1 MTFKEQFNKFRA
13 YHRQHLTLQETKNT
27 RLLEAVK
34 GNNLAGVE
42 QLLKEG
48 AKVDVRVSF
57 GGESALGIAAENGNK
72 DIARVLLAAGANP
85 NQEINY
91 HYTTPFLLAAK
102 KGDVELVALLLDAK
116 ANIDTVGE
124 RGNSALNLAASASN
138 KPLVDLLLARGAKVD
153 VFNRDGWSALFYTAA
168 TGNTA
173 IAETLLQKGARTD
186 RRDCNN
192 DSVLDISAAR
202 DKGAV
207 HNLIQAHIDAAVP
220 QWQKL
225 DDDRIAHVSVM
236 RGLGYR
242 LTEIF
247 NLKTDQFTTI
257 SHNFET
263 GTDSTVVRA
272 IDAVQDK
279 KALEEA
285 KAKLGVAAPKPQALG
300 A

>member
-1 MTFKEQFNKFRA
+1 MSLKEQFNKFRA
-13 YHRQHLTLQETKNT
+13 FQRQHLTLQETKNAK
-27 RLLEAVK
+27 LLEAVK
-34 GNNLAGVE
+34 ANNLPGVE
-42 QLLKEG
+42 QLIKEG
-48 AKVDVRVSF
+48 AKVEVTRSF
-57 GGESALGIAAENGNK
+57 GGESTLGVAVENGFK

-102 KGDVELVALLLDAK
+102 KGDLELVEMLLDAK
-116 ANIDTVGE
+116 ANINTVGE
-124 RGNSALNLAASASN
+124 RGNSALNIAASTSN

-168 TGNTA
+168 TGNTD
-173 IAETLLQKGARTD
+173 IAEVLLQKGARTD
-186 RRDCNN
+186 RRDCNDDN
-192 DSVLDISAAR
+192 VLDVSAAR

-225 DDDRIAHVSVM
+225 DDDRIAHVSIM
-236 RGLGYR
+236 RNLGYR

-247 NLKTDQFTTI
+247 NLKTEQYTTI
-257 SHNFET
+257 SHNYET
-263 GTDSTVVRA
+263 GADSTLVRA

-285 KAKLGVAAPKPQALG
+285 KAKLGVKPQALG